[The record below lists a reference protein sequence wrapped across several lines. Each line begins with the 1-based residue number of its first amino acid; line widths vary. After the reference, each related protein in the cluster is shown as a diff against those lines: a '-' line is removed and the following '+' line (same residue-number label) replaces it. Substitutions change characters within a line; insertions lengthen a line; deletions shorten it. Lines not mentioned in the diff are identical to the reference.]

1 MPRDGGRSDT
11 IGPHDWTPLHAA
23 AARGT
28 VETVRALPA
37 AGANL
42 EPRDQ
47 DGRTPLQ
54 LAKAEGV
61 TETVNAL
68 LVAGANSEASQTVGD

>member
-1 MPRDGGRSDT
+1 MLLRRG
-11 IGPHDWTPLHAA
+11 
-23 AARGT
+23 GT